1 VTGRLAP
8 GRTRL
13 WTALV
18 LALLC
23 ALALPAAASA
33 SGAQVI
39 RDCADDGHLS
49 KTYSPADLRKALE
62 DLPTDIDEYTD
73 CRDVI
78 RRAQLGVAGG
88 GGGNGAGG
96 AGGAPAAPVA
106 DPLASATPQERAA
119 FEKAVAEGGKP
130 VVIDG
135 RPVTAGALGGSAV
148 NNLFDLPAPLLAVL
162 ALLAAGGLAGG
173 ATGVRR
179 RVLARRAG

>member
-8 GRTRL
+8 GRTRI
-13 WTALV
+13 WTALA

-23 ALALPAAASA
+23 ALALPALASA

-49 KTYSPADLRKALE
+49 KTYSQADLRKALE
-62 DLPTDIDEYTD
+62 DLPTDVDEYTD

-88 GGGNGAGG
+88 GDSSSGGTGGSGG
-96 AGGAPAAPVA
+96 AT
-106 DPLASATPQERAA
+106 ATPEEKAA
-119 FEKAVAEGGKP
+119 FRKAVAEGGKP

-135 RPVTAGALGGSAV
+135 RPITAGALGGSAV
-148 NNLFDLPAPLLAVL
+148 SNLFDLPAPLLAVL

-173 ATGVRR
+173 ATGIRK
-179 RVLARRAG
+179 RVLGRRAG